1 MIQSSQPS
9 SLKFTCRAFLL
20 HLYLDFFPCRFPCRL
35 FGAVLRRRRGGPWP
49 GPSALAGFSSAD
61 RRDLIFSFISL
72 NRMAFSCCPRPL
84 LSRPSRLRSTSSSD
98 LPRAARSWKQSWL
111 LCWRCVWNASHTSRT
126 SQPPVS
132 SWRWKGPA
140 TSNRYFCLLRGE
152 CKRLSARRKEENNCS
167 QIHLECTVF
176 RERGGVC
183 VCWGGGGGV
192 CVCVLGGG
200 HILPQRPSLSLSLSL
215 RPTCY

>member
-35 FGAVLRRRRGGPWP
+35 FGAVLLRRRGGPSP
-49 GPSALAGFSSAD
+49 SPSALAGFSSAD

-84 LSRPSRLRSTSSSD
+84 LSRPSRLKSTSASD
-98 LPRAARSWKQSWL
+98 LPCTARSWKQSWL
-111 LCWRCVWNASHTSRT
+111 LT

-132 SWRWKGPA
+132 AESAASRDLDWRWKGPA

-176 RERGGVC
+176 RERWC
-183 VCWGGGGGV
+183 VCM
-192 CVCVLGGG
+192 CLC
-200 HILPQRPSLSLSLSL
+200 
-215 RPTCY
+215 

>member
-35 FGAVLRRRRGGPWP
+35 FGAVLRRRRGGPSP
-49 GPSALAGFSSAD
+49 RPSALAGFSSAT
-61 RRDLIFSFISL
+61 
-72 NRMAFSCCPRPL
+72 RMAFSCCPRPL
-84 LSRPSRLRSTSSSD
+84 LSRPSRLRSTSASD
-98 LPRAARSWKQSWL
+98 LPCTARSWKQSWL
-111 LCWRCVWNASHTSRT
+111 LCWRCVRNASHTSRT

-132 SWRWKGPA
+132 AESAASRDLDWRWKGPA

-176 RERGGVC
+176 RERWC
-183 VCWGGGGGV
+183 VCM
-192 CVCVLGGG
+192 CVC
-200 HILPQRPSLSLSLSL
+200 
-215 RPTCY
+215 